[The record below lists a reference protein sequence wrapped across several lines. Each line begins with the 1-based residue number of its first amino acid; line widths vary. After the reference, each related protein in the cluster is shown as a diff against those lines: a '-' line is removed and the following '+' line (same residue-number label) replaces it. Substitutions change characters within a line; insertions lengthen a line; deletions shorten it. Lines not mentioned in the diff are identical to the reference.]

1 MKSVEK
7 TGSIDSVQGG
17 EPKDYIVGGLLR
29 LMRRQPYEKIKVTDI
44 VREAGVSRMTYYRH
58 FKSKSDV
65 LVSLIDYIVRS
76 VNPVCHEN
84 RRNGDWY
91 RFWLTLF
98 DYADRYASA
107 LETIVSVGQERLILD
122 CLNRSAFPHLR
133 KEESRENAYRLYFL
147 SGAIYNVFLEWLR
160 SPVRETPEKMA
171 RICCDFMKGL
181 LSEEDTGEFFDRGE

>member
-1 MKSVEK
+1 MPEK
-7 TGSIDSVQGG
+7 EERGLTAESGG
-17 EPKDYIVGGLLR
+17 EFETYIVTGLLR
-29 LMRRQPYEKIKVTDI
+29 LMRRMPYESIKITDI

-65 LVSLIDYIVRS
+65 LVSLVEYIIRS

-107 LETIVSVGQERLILD
+107 LKRSSTRDSAISFWNVST
-122 CLNRSAFPHLR
+122 APPF
-133 KEESRENAYRLYFL
+133 
-147 SGAIYNVFLEWLR
+147 
-160 SPVRETPEKMA
+160 
-171 RICCDFMKGL
+171 RICRRRNRRRPPIGCIFSPGGCTT
-181 LSEEDTGEFFDRGE
+181 SSSPG

>member
-1 MKSVEK
+1 MAAE
-7 TGSIDSVQGG
+7 TGG
-17 EPKDYIVGGLLR
+17 EFEKYIVTGLLR
-29 LMRRQPYEKIKVTDI
+29 LMRRMPYEEIKVTDI

-65 LVSLIDYIVRS
+65 LVSLVEYIIRK

-107 LETIVSVGQERLILD
+107 LKTIIDAGQRNVILE

-133 KEESRENAYRLYFL
+133 QTDSADSFYRLYFL
-147 SGAIYNVFLEWLR
+147 SGGMYNVFVAWL
-160 SPVRETPEKMA
+160 SEEKREPPEKMA
-171 RICCDFMKGL
+171 GICCSFMQGL
-181 LSEEDTGEFFDRGE
+181 ALEDASRVPDETK